1 MFSSN
6 FLSVAGGAVSFRTP
20 CNAERL
26 NAMGAAVWQEVQ
38 NVPWS
43 RTDFGQVI
51 HHAVRPSMYAA
62 ALAGLQPDA
71 AVWPKAAPPT
81 SIKQTHA
88 LLIETSQPY
97 GAVTYTFRIRSFG
110 LVGTVPEV

>member
-1 MFSSN
+1 MFSSK
-6 FLSVAGGAVSFRTP
+6 FLSVAGGAVSFRTL
-20 CNAERL
+20 CSAERL

-38 NVPWS
+38 NVPRS
-43 RTDFGQVI
+43 RADFGQVI

-71 AVWPKAAPPT
+71 AVWAKAEPPA
-81 SIKQTHA
+81 SIKQTNA

-97 GAVTYTFRIRSFG
+97 RAVTYTFRIRSFG
-110 LVGTVPEV
+110 FVGTVPEV